1 MSADREGVEFMNMK
15 SRAACF
21 SVLCVVSLAAAFGQ
35 GSGNRAVDKAPPAE
49 TMAPGIPGVVK
60 AGTKVTLIKHGFEG
74 TEGPVTLPDGS
85 LIFTETRGSRIT
97 KIDKDDKVSTFLEN
111 TNRSNGLGF
120 DSKGR
125 LISVQALT
133 VGVIYPKGSEAV
145 LAGPFET
152 RPNDLVVSS
161 KDAVYFTL
169 PGAKPPAVYY
179 IPVGGKPV
187 VAAEAPSPHGI
198 QLSPDEK
205 TLYVADSHG
214 DQLVAFDVQPDGS
227 LTNRRNFGQF
237 VGVTKGENGFN
248 SNADGIAVDS
258 ESRVYVGTLQGV
270 QVFSPQGK
278 HLGLI
283 PISQRPQNLA
293 FAGPDKKTLYI
304 AGQGAVYRLQMLSQ
318 GYKGRAK

>member
-1 MSADREGVEFMNMK
+1 MK

-21 SVLCVVSLAAAFGQ
+21 TVLCLVSFVAAFAQ
-35 GSGNRAVDKAPPAE
+35 GRGNKGGNRVPATDTVAPA
-49 TMAPGIPGVVK
+49 IPGVVT
-60 AGTKVTLIKHGFEG
+60 AGTKVTVIKDGFEN
-74 TEGPVTLPDGS
+74 TEGPITLPDGS

-97 KIDKDDKVSTFLEN
+97 KIDKDNNISTFLEN

-125 LISVQALT
+125 LISVQATT

-145 LAGPFET
+145 LAGPLES

-161 KDAVYFTL
+161 KDGVYFTL

-179 IPVGGKPV
+179 IAPGGKPV

-205 TLYVADSHG
+205 VLYSADSHG
-214 DQLVAFDVQPDGS
+214 ESLVAFDVQSDGR
-227 LTNRRNFGQF
+227 LTNRHNFGRYA
-237 VGVTKGENGFN
+237 GVTKTGDGFN
-248 SNADGIAVDS
+248 SSADGIAVDS
-258 ESRVYVGTLQGV
+258 EGRVYVGTLQGV
-270 QVFSPQGK
+270 QVFSAQGQ

-283 PISQRPQNLA
+283 PVSQRPQNLA

-304 AGQGAVYRLQMLSQ
+304 TGQGAVYRLQMLSQ